1 MEKTEE
7 LLSDPNIPD
16 YRKVFLKE
24 SLEGKREL
32 EENKSK
38 KLVQLKAKMDEL
50 DGYINLTEEGADA
63 MDDLTECA
71 TTISRIGS
79 RLQEIESEIARK
91 EDDIDLEIEAIEGEQ
106 EEAEEG

>member
-1 MEKTEE
+1 MEKPEE
-7 LLSDPNIPD
+7 LLSDPDVPD
-16 YRKVFLKE
+16 YRKEFLKE

-38 KLVQLKAKMDEL
+38 KLVQLKARMGEL
-50 DGYINLTEEGADA
+50 DGYVNLIEEGADV
-63 MDDLTECA
+63 MDDLNECA

-91 EDDIDLEIEAIEGEQ
+91 EDDIDLEIEAIEEEQ

>member
-1 MEKTEE
+1 MKKAEE
-7 LLSDPNIPD
+7 LLSDPDVPD
-16 YRKVFLKE
+16 YRKEFLKE

-38 KLVQLKAKMDEL
+38 KLIQLKAKMDEL
-50 DGYINLTEEGADA
+50 DGYVNLIEEGADVI
-63 MDDLTECA
+63 DDLTECA

-91 EDDIDLEIEAIEGEQ
+91 EDSIDLEIEAIEEEQ
-106 EEAEEG
+106 EESEEG